1 MRKHVILALFATAV
15 LAAQNPS
22 ASSSAVE
29 VPAGGVPIYNVNVV
43 ARTTKAINYHHR
55 SGPTRVGFAG
65 TVLLPEAAGEAKVE
79 SQKGAVQIKA
89 EFKNLEPPTRFG
101 RQYLTY
107 VLWAITPEGRP
118 RNLGEILTNHKN
130 KAELTTTSEVQ
141 AFALVVTAEPYYAV
155 TEPSDVVVMENVILP
170 ETAGKIQ
177 TVDAKF
183 ELLKRGSYTY
193 DKSQADALQPAGEKI
208 SVDRYEALLEVYQA
222 KNAVQLAK
230 AQGADKH
237 APGSIRQAEQ
247 LLREAEAQ
255 YASKQKSRVV
265 VSTAR
270 QATQTAEDA
279 RLIALRKQEQ
289 ASEAS
294 AQ

>member
-15 LAAQNPS
+15 LAAQSPPAETS
-22 ASSSAVE
+22 EVVE
-29 VPAGGVPIYNVNVV
+29 PAGGVPIYNVNVV
-43 ARTTKAINYHHR
+43 ARTTKAINYNHR
-55 SGPTRVGFAG
+55 SGPTKIGFAG
-65 TVLLPEAAGEAKVE
+65 TVLLPGATGEARIE
-79 SQKGAVQIKA
+79 SKKGAVQVKA

-118 RNLGEILTNHKN
+118 RNLGEILTNHNYKG
-130 KAELTTTSEVQ
+130 ELETSSEVQ

-155 TEPSDVVVMENVILP
+155 TEPSDVVVMENVVLP
-170 ETAGKIQ
+170 ETIGKVQ

-193 DKSQADALQPAGEKI
+193 DKSKADALQPEGKKI

-230 AQGADKH
+230 VQGADKH
-237 APGSIRQAEQ
+237 APDSIRMAEQ

-255 YASKQKSRVV
+255 YAAKQKSKVV
-265 VSTAR
+265 VATAR

-279 RLIALRKQEQ
+279 RLISMRKQER
-289 ASEAS
+289 SPEGS
-294 AQ
+294 AE

>member
-1 MRKHVILALFATAV
+1 MRKQVILALFATSV
-15 LAAQNPS
+15 LTAQGPSVNP
-22 ASSSAVE
+22 ASVE

-55 SGPTRVGFAG
+55 SGPTKIGFAG
-65 TVLLPEAAGEAKVE
+65 TVLLPDAKGEAKVE
-79 SQKGAVQIKA
+79 SKKGAVQVKA

-118 RNLGEILTNHKN
+118 RNLGEILTNHNYKGQL
-130 KAELTTTSEVQ
+130 ETSSEVQ

-155 TEPSDVVVMENVILP
+155 TEPSDVVVMENVVLP
-170 ETAGKIQ
+170 ETAGSVQ

-193 DKSQADALQPAGEKI
+193 DKSRAETVEPAGKKI

-222 KNAVQLAK
+222 KNAVQLARV
-230 AQGADKH
+230 QGADEH
-237 APGSIRQAEQ
+237 APDSIRLAEQ

-255 YASKQKSRVV
+255 YAAKQKSKVV
-265 VSTAR
+265 VATAR

-279 RLIALRKQEQ
+279 RLISMRKQELP
-289 ASEAS
+289 SEGS

>member
-15 LAAQNPS
+15 LAAQNPP
-22 ASSSAVE
+22 ANPPDVE

-43 ARTTKAINYHHR
+43 ARTTKAISYHHR
-55 SGPTRVGFAG
+55 SGPTKIGFAG
-65 TVLLPEAAGEAKVE
+65 TVLLPEAMGEAKVE
-79 SQKGAVQIKA
+79 SKKGAVQIRA

-118 RNLGEILTNHKN
+118 RNVGEILTNHNYKG
-130 KAELTTTSEVQ
+130 ELETSSEVQ
-141 AFALVVTAEPYYAV
+141 AFALIVTAEPYYAV
-155 TEPSDVVVMENVILP
+155 TEPSDVVVMENVVLP
-170 ETAGKIQ
+170 ETLGIVQ

-193 DKSQADALQPAGEKI
+193 DKTQGDAVQPAGEKI

-230 AQGADKH
+230 VQGADKH
-237 APGSIRQAEQ
+237 APGSIRLAEQ

-255 YASKQKSRVV
+255 YAAKQKSKAVV
-265 VSTAR
+265 ATAR

-279 RLIALRKQEQ
+279 RLISMRKQEQ
-289 ASEAS
+289 APEGS

>member
-1 MRKHVILALFATAV
+1 V
-15 LAAQNPS
+15 LAAQSPS
-22 ASSSAVE
+22 ASSSDFE
-29 VPAGGVPIYNVNVV
+29 VPAGVPIYNVNVV

-55 SGPTRVGFAG
+55 SGPTRIGFAG
-65 TVLLPEAAGEAKVE
+65 TVLLPGAAGEAKVE

-130 KAELTTTSEVQ
+130 KAELTATSELQ
-141 AFALVVTAEPYYAV
+141 AFALIVTAEPYYAV

-183 ELLKRGSYTY
+183 ELLKRGTYTY
-193 DKSQADALQPAGEKI
+193 DKSQADAVQPAGEKI